1 MPQLALLLS
10 TLVWGATFPATKAAL
25 EEILPFSFL
34 FLRFLLG
41 TVLTLGIVLA
51 AGRRLRLDPGVL
63 RMSAIATGVLFLGYA
78 TQTVGVRYTTASNSA
93 LFTALF
99 FVLVALVLGGVPD
112 WASGPARPP
121 LL

>member
-51 AGRRLRLDPGVL
+51 AGRRLRLDRGVL
-63 RMSAIATGVLFLGYA
+63 RVSAIATGFLFLGYA
-78 TQTVGVRYTTASNSA
+78 TQTVGVRDTTASKSA
-93 LFTALF
+93 LLPAFY
-99 FVLVALVLGGVPD
+99 FVLL
-112 WASGPARPP
+112 P
-121 LL
+121 LFPGRFPIR

>member
-51 AGRRLRLDPGVL
+51 AGRRLRLGPGVL
-63 RMSAIATGVLFLGYA
+63 GMGADAKGFLILGYA
-78 TQTVGVRYTTASNSA
+78 DQTGGVRDPTGANTRVCSA
-93 LFTALF
+93 VYSW
-99 FVLVALVLGGVPD
+99 FVA
-112 WASGPARPP
+112 
-121 LL
+121 

>member
-51 AGRRLRLDPGVL
+51 AGRRLRLDRDVL
-63 RMSAIATGVLFLGYA
+63 RMSAIATVFLFLGYA
-78 TQTVGVRYTTASNSA
+78 TQTVGLRYTTASSQ
-93 LFTALF
+93 TGS
-99 FVLVALVLGGVPD
+99 VV
-112 WASGPARPP
+112 SSTRISRPP
-121 LL
+121 SLARS

>member
-51 AGRRLRLDPGVL
+51 AGRRLRLDPDVL
-63 RMSAIATGVLFLGYA
+63 RVRAIAAVFLFLGHA
-78 TQTVGVRYTTASNSA
+78 AQTRGVRDTTASDSA
-93 LFTALF
+93 LITA
-99 FVLVALVLGGVPD
+99 VYVGLVAPFLGRFQS
-112 WASGPARPP
+112 WTRA
-121 LL
+121 

>member
-51 AGRRLRLDPGVL
+51 AGRRLRLRRGGLPVGAVP
-63 RMSAIATGVLFLGYA
+63 AGFLFLGFA
-78 TQTVGVRYTTASNSA
+78 AQTGGVGDPPAADSPLLTGVVVGLLAP
-93 LFTALF
+93 
-99 FVLVALVLGGVPD
+99 VLGGVPV
-112 WASGPARPP
+112 
-121 LL
+121 

>member
-51 AGRRLRLDPGVL
+51 AGRRLRLPPG
-63 RMSAIATGVLFLGYA
+63 GVGRGGVGAGFLFLGFGG
-78 TQTVGVRYTTASNSA
+78 QNRGGGVKTAADSA
-93 LFTALF
+93 LYT
-99 FVLVALVLGGVPD
+99 GVDCGACAPV
-112 WASGPARPP
+112 P
-121 LL
+121 

>member
-51 AGRRLRLDPGVL
+51 AGRRLRLHPG
-63 RMSAIATGVLFLGYA
+63 G
-78 TQTVGVRYTTASNSA
+78 VGVRALPPGFPFFGDATRNAGGRVTKAPQSA
-93 LFTALF
+93 FFTAVG
-99 FVLVALVLGGVPD
+99 FVRVA
-112 WASGPARPP
+112 
-121 LL
+121 